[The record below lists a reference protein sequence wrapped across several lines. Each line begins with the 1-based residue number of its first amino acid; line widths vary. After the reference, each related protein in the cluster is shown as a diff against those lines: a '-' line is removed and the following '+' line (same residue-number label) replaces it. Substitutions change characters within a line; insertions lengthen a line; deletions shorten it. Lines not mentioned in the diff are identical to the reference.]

1 MKLCSYTLCM
11 YLYQYPSLQYM
22 DISAATHCL
31 HKKHLITSKK
41 YRIYLRIWYHR
52 TLFAVNKV
60 FLLCIV
66 SNCIFIVF
74 FFFTYPFLLSSLSS
88 FSTFVPTF
96 RFGACIPLSSLLFRR
111 RFPCGKLPATTV
123 NWSIFFIFINSHDF
137 YALFFNKS
145 TMTKSNIT
153 SNLICLQPPE
163 TPKKKNRG
171 KVAVQTFPLFFFT
184 ALPVTRY
191 ARYSICP
198 CSSKWR
204 TSLILFCPSTNTTV
218 GVYVTASSSCIQA

>member
-74 FFFTYPFLLSSLSS
+74 FFYISVFIVFHFFLQHICSDVPFRCVYSFVISTIPTPFPMRQTSRDNGQLVNIFYFYKFTRFLCS
-88 FSTFVPTF
+88 FF
-96 RFGACIPLSSLLFRR
+96 
-111 RFPCGKLPATTV
+111 
-123 NWSIFFIFINSHDF
+123 
-137 YALFFNKS
+137 
-145 TMTKSNIT
+145 
-153 SNLICLQPPE
+153 
-163 TPKKKNRG
+163 
-171 KVAVQTFPLFFFT
+171 
-184 ALPVTRY
+184 
-191 ARYSICP
+191 
-198 CSSKWR
+198 
-204 TSLILFCPSTNTTV
+204 
-218 GVYVTASSSCIQA
+218 

>member
-74 FFFTYPFLLSSLSS
+74 FFLHIRFYCLPFLPS
-88 FSTFVPTF
+88 
-96 RFGACIPLSSLLFRR
+96 AHLFRR
-111 RFPCGKLPATTV
+111 SVSVRVFLCHLYYSDAVSHAANFPRQR
-123 NWSIFFIFINSHDF
+123 SIGQYF
-137 YALFFNKS
+137 LF
-145 TMTKSNIT
+145 
-153 SNLICLQPPE
+153 L
-163 TPKKKNRG
+163 
-171 KVAVQTFPLFFFT
+171 
-184 ALPVTRY
+184 
-191 ARYSICP
+191 
-198 CSSKWR
+198 
-204 TSLILFCPSTNTTV
+204 
-218 GVYVTASSSCIQA
+218 

>member
-31 HKKHLITSKK
+31 HKKYLITSKK

-74 FFFTYPFLLSSLSS
+74 FFFYISVFIVFPFFLQHICSDVPFRCVYS
-88 FSTFVPTF
+88 FVISTIPTPF
-96 RFGACIPLSSLLFRR
+96 PMRQTSRDNGQLVNIFYFYKFTRFLYS
-111 RFPCGKLPATTV
+111 
-123 NWSIFFIFINSHDF
+123 FF
-137 YALFFNKS
+137 
-145 TMTKSNIT
+145 
-153 SNLICLQPPE
+153 
-163 TPKKKNRG
+163 
-171 KVAVQTFPLFFFT
+171 
-184 ALPVTRY
+184 
-191 ARYSICP
+191 
-198 CSSKWR
+198 
-204 TSLILFCPSTNTTV
+204 
-218 GVYVTASSSCIQA
+218 